1 MRRSKTHAFGLIAVV
16 LAGLAGLLLAEGQQL
31 ESASG
36 AESGFT
42 EQILRTVT
50 VIRYVDPESPF
61 AAVRAAP
68 TCATELTKKTG
79 RVELIRRSSEL
90 TNYDDPEGLL
100 THAPLRPSCDAG
112 PVAENS
118 YERVYEDVGF
128 DDVFDRELAGLG
140 G

>member
-1 MRRSKTHAFGLIAVV
+1 MRKIKTHAVGLIAVV
-16 LAGLAGLLLAEGQQL
+16 LAGLVGLALAEGRQL

-42 EQILRTVT
+42 EHILRTVT

-61 AAVRAAP
+61 AAAQAAP
-68 TCATELTKKTG
+68 TCATELTKKQG
-79 RVELIRRSSEL
+79 RIELIRHSSET

-100 THAPLRPSCDAG
+100 SHAPPRPSCDAG

-118 YERVYEDVGF
+118 YERVYGEVGF